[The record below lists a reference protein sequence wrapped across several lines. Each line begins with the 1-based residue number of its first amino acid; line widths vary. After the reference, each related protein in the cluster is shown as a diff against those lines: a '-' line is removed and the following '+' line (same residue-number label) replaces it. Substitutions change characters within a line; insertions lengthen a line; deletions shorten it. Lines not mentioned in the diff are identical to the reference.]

1 MPRFILP
8 GARELSCAD
17 DEGRAYLFKFPV
29 ETDSPTKT
37 ALLLKHGAVIEK
49 LKFKPIE
56 KPEPIKPEP
65 VKEGGEK

>member
-29 ETDSPTKT
+29 DTDSQAEI
-37 ALLLKHGAVIEK
+37 ALLMEHGAVIEK
-49 LKFKPIE
+49 PKPKPVE